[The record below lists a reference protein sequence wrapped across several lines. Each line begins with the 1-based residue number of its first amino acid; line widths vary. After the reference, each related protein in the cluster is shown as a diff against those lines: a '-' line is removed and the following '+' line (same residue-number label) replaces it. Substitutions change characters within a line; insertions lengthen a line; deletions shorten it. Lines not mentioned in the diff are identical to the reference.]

1 MTSSICQL
9 QYISVY
15 SDDSSY
21 HYNKF
26 NYELFKL
33 LRECPVDLIQM
44 NDSFGYFETSFRL
57 GLKNNI
63 DLFAF
68 PEQYMTLFGKN
79 AKDELTE
86 YSRMFTKSEIKIFII
101 DPSLSDHSFYADL
114 ISEFEFSY
122 VHVVGNNPSI
132 TSLYDPNIL
141 FEDAS
146 SLIQLLQR
154 DQEDIYLYLKKIDPE
169 YDISDLS
176 INSEMLLFD
185 KNPYYYSNITE
196 NNYFILNQIIGN
208 NWLEPVSPDKND
220 EKLYPEPNKR
230 VENIITQVHTL
241 DRFLTFFYDHDP
253 QLLKGTAS
261 NPHYPILILVGPY
274 VSKPH
279 SNIVKGKAKTKK
291 QKTVSKLLLCEQ
303 NKSYSFTA
311 DNEAGEI
318 LSQKEIAYTL
328 FEVSTKLLYLDYI
341 SSLHARYTYSPVIRL
356 PRITK
361 SINAEVAFLNNS
373 FPQNESKNVTIEKF
387 GKKISS
393 LILDDRI
400 KDLIK
405 ERDGQI
411 FIISDLPLEW
421 MYIDEVP
428 LCFTHD
434 VCRIPEFNNNAIV
447 NSVIAHKRQSFVITD
462 DIIKRTLVI
471 HCASDSDKIMQEAFK
486 IVDSFKK
493 DYGFQ
498 SVYCKDIDDIKDAL
512 EQYQPHLLIFDCHG
526 TYDKK
531 TEQCYLIIDDD
542 NGITLSGDDIVANG
556 IFAPLIFISACST
569 MPPNGLTNL
578 LTDAFMQAG
587 ALSVTATLLPLDIHD
602 ASVSIVRLLSK
613 LRLKENSLFHCNW
626 LQFISHVLRTSL
638 FHEALRY
645 EQEHG
650 NETAIKMTHEDVAK
664 LLIETMV
671 FHHRK
676 NSIEKLKK
684 IISDRKDSPTFNVLK
699 NDWMSYT
706 IIGRADLIYFDNWL
720 KQHNK
725 YG

>member
-15 SDDSSY
+15 SNDSSY
-21 HYNKF
+21 HYNEF
-26 NYELFKL
+26 NYELFRL

-44 NDSFGYFETSFRL
+44 SDSFGYFETSFRL

-68 PEQYMTLFGKN
+68 PEQYMKLFGEK
-79 AKDELTE
+79 AKDELIE
-86 YSRMFTKSEIKIFII
+86 YSRMFTKSVIKVFII

-114 ISEFEFSY
+114 VSKFEYSY

-132 TSLYDPNIL
+132 TSLYDADIL
-141 FEDAS
+141 FKDAS
-146 SLIQLLQR
+146 SLIRLLQR
-154 DQEDIYLYLKKIDPE
+154 DQEKIHLYLKDLDSE
-169 YDISDLS
+169 YDISNLS
-176 INSEMLLFD
+176 INPKKLLFD
-185 KNPYYYSNITE
+185 NNPYYYSNITE

-208 NWLEPVSPDKND
+208 NWLEPVNPDKND
-220 EKLYPEPNKR
+220 ERLYPESHKR
-230 VENIITQVHTL
+230 VDNIITQVHTL

-253 QLLKGTAS
+253 QLLDGTAS
-261 NPHYPILILVGPY
+261 NPHYPTLILVGPY
-274 VSKPH
+274 VSIPH
-279 SNIVKGKAKTKK
+279 GNIIKEKSKTKK
-291 QKTVSKLLLCEQ
+291 QKAASKLLLCEQ
-303 NKSYSFTA
+303 NKSYSYTV
-311 DNEAGEI
+311 DDEVGEI
-318 LSQKEIAYTL
+318 LSPKEIAYTL
-328 FEVSTKLLYLDYI
+328 LEVNTKLLYLDYI
-341 SSLHARYTYSPVIRL
+341 SWLHARFTYSPIIRL

-387 GKKISS
+387 GEKISS

-411 FIISDLPLEW
+411 FVISDLPLEW
-421 MYIDEVP
+421 MYIDEIP

-462 DIIKRTLVI
+462 DIIKRTLII
-471 HCASDSDKIMQEAFK
+471 HCASDSDKTMQETFR
-486 IVDSFKK
+486 IIDSFKK
-493 DYGFQ
+493 DYEFQ
-498 SVYCKDIDDIKDAL
+498 SVYCKNVDEIKDAL
-512 EQYQPHLLIFDCHG
+512 VQHQPHLLIFDCHG

-542 NGITLSGDDIVANG
+542 NGITLSGDDIVTNG
-556 IFAPLIFISACST
+556 ISAPLVFISACST

-578 LTDAFMQAG
+578 LTDAFTEAG

-626 LQFISHVLRTSL
+626 LQFISHVLRTNL

-645 EQEHG
+645 EREHG
-650 NETAIKMTHEDVAK
+650 NELAIKMTHTDTAK
-664 LLIETMV
+664 LLSKTMV

-676 NSIEKLKK
+676 DSIEELKK
-684 IISDRKDSPTFNVLK
+684 IISGRKDSPTFNVLK